1 MGLAPLTRPT
11 GQTPQTDLN
20 SYRLIPL
27 SSCPIL
33 GSDAASGLPSGVLF
47 SGRSFE
53 AVGDNSLS
61 CCGRYNLRNSLHQG
75 VAAIGDDGHLIFAVN
90 SWVSGQ
96 RCTVMGAFDPM
107 GKPVE
112 PTKPQQDLLGKYFQ
126 SPERPI
132 VLDSKAKSDIGF
144 KTNGLNP
151 NVGVYV
157 GNKTIIFDLN
167 ARSSDGKTE
176 GSATIT
182 TDFNG
187 KVQDQLYKLST
198 KGDNSSLSGSYERKG
213 TQTAESLEASWD
225 KWSVEGKHSRDGTSR
240 NRELNLSYRATDK
253 ITIKASWRPDVKPP
267 STPPRI
273 TDYSIFSATNPNPPP
288 APPNYSNYMITL
300 EIKLP

>member
-1 MGLAPLTRPT
+1 MGLAPLTRPA
-11 GQTPQTDLN
+11 GQTSQTDLN

-27 SSCPIL
+27 ASCPIL
-33 GSDAASGLPSGVLF
+33 GSSAESGLPSGVVF
-47 SGRSFE
+47 SGRSFD
-53 AVGDNSLS
+53 AASDNALS

-75 VAAIGDDGHLIFAVN
+75 VAAIGDDGHLMFAVN

-107 GKPVE
+107 GKPVAL
-112 PTKPQQDLLGKYFQ
+112 TKPSRICLENISSRPSVPSFSIQRRKATSASRRMGSIRTLASMSATRR
-126 SPERPI
+126 SP
-132 VLDSKAKSDIGF
+132 
-144 KTNGLNP
+144 
-151 NVGVYV
+151 YV
-157 GNKTIIFDLN
+157 K

-187 KVQDQLYKLST
+187 KVQDQLYELSA
-198 KGDNSSLSGSYERKG
+198 KGNNSSLSGSYERRG
-213 TQTAESLEASWD
+213 TQTAESLKASWD
-225 KWSVEGKHSRDGTSR
+225 KWSLEGKHSRDGTSR

-273 TDYSIFSATNPNPPP
+273 TNYSIFLGHQPQSAADP
-288 APPNYSNYMITL
+288 SQL
-300 EIKLP
+300 